1 MSNKL
6 KKFLVPLLI
15 IIVMFSSGIVV
26 YAQRKTITIIIDGQP
41 TKLVTYKKTLADALQ
56 TNNITVG
63 PKDKIDSNLTSQIE
77 DKDTINIKRAVN
89 ITVTV
94 DGKELSILSSEEDL
108 NSMLTAEGI
117 SLKPEDKIQPE
128 KEAKLTEGMRV
139 EIVRVETKTFT
150 ESQTIDFSTVIKA
163 DNNLP
168 NVQKKTLQEGK
179 AGEKQITTS
188 VIYEDGKEVTRTV
201 IGESVVRK
209 PVDRIIAQGTL
220 PTLPVSRGGNPVA
233 YTKKFTARA
242 TAYWAV
248 RGIGKTYTA
257 SGRLAVRDPN
267 GISTI
272 AVDPSLIPYGTKLY
286 VENYGFAIA
295 ADTGTAI
302 KGEKIDVY
310 FNTLDEAKR
319 WAVKYVDVYI
329 LK

>member
-56 TNNITVG
+56 KNNITVG
-63 PKDKIDSNLTSQIE
+63 PKDKIDKDLTSKIE
-77 DKDTINIKRAVN
+77 NKSTINIKTAVN
-89 ITVTV
+89 VSVAV
-94 DGKELSILSSEEDL
+94 DGKELSILSAEETL
-108 NSMLTAEGI
+108 SSMLTAEGI
-117 SLKPEDKIQPE
+117 TLKAEDKIQPD
-128 KEAKLTEGMRV
+128 KEAKLTEGLKV

-150 ESQTIDFSTVIKA
+150 ESEPIDFSTIVKV

-168 NVQKKTLQEGK
+168 NVQKKVLQEGK
-179 AGEKQITTS
+179 AGEKQITTN
-188 VIYEDGKEVTRTV
+188 VVYENGVEVSKTV
-201 IGESVVRK
+201 VSEAVVSK
-209 PVDRIIAQGTL
+209 PVDKIVAQGTL

-257 SGRLAVRDPN
+257 SGRLAVRDPK
-267 GISTI
+267 GTSTI

-319 WAVKYVDVYI
+319 WAVKYVNVYI